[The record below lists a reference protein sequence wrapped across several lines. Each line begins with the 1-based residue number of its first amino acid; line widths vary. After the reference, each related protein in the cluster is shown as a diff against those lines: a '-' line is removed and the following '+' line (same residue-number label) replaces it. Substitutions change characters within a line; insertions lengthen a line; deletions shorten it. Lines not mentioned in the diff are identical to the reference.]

1 MLTLL
6 GAGFF
11 GLKIGSTRLIEV
23 AIFSHLFSVSKPHY
37 STQGKKSPNFFI
49 SAKPRLVVQVN
60 STKFKVEAKHRTIL
74 CYASEAALTQF
85 VFHLVLC

>member
-11 GLKIGSTRLIEV
+11 GLKRGSTRLIEV

-37 STQGKKSPNFFI
+37 SIQGKKSPNSFI
-49 SAKPRLVVQVN
+49 SAKSGFAAQVN
-60 STKFKVEAKHRTIL
+60 STKLKLKPDIEPLL
-74 CYASEAALTQF
+74 CK
-85 VFHLVLC
+85 